1 MDALVEGSVTRGG
14 NRIRVHA
21 QLIRGPTDEHFW
33 SESYDRELGDA
44 LTLESDVAQSIA
56 QKVEVT
62 VTGEERVHGRVS
74 AKDVLA
80 AVPGLPV
87 IDKIAKKLRAES
99 EGERAAA
106 LELALEALYLAKRID
121 KVSGE
126 GQTVY
131 G

>member
-1 MDALVEGSVTRGG
+1 
-14 NRIRVHA
+14 
-21 QLIRGPTDEHFW
+21 
-33 SESYDRELGDA
+33 
-44 LTLESDVAQSIA
+44 
-56 QKVEVT
+56 
-62 VTGEERVHGRVS
+62 
-74 AKDVLA
+74 
-80 AVPGLPV
+80 LPV
-87 IDKIAKKLRAES
+87 VDKVARKLHAES

>member
-1 MDALVEGSVTRGG
+1 MADSVVLVVRS
-14 NRIRVHA
+14 NRVI
-21 QLIRGPTDEHFW
+21 
-33 SESYDRELGDA
+33 
-44 LTLESDVAQSIA
+44 
-56 QKVEVT
+56 
-62 VTGEERVHGRVS
+62 
-74 AKDVLA
+74 
-80 AVPGLPV
+80 LP
-87 IDKIAKKLRAES
+87 

>member
-1 MDALVEGSVTRGG
+1 MTAVERGSAVT
-14 NRIRVHA
+14 
-21 QLIRGPTDEHFW
+21 
-33 SESYDRELGDA
+33 
-44 LTLESDVAQSIA
+44 
-56 QKVEVT
+56 
-62 VTGEERVHGRVS
+62 TGERVS

-87 IDKIAKKLRAES
+87 VDRIARKLGAES

>member
-1 MDALVEGSVTRGG
+1 
-14 NRIRVHA
+14 
-21 QLIRGPTDEHFW
+21 
-33 SESYDRELGDA
+33 
-44 LTLESDVAQSIA
+44 
-56 QKVEVT
+56 
-62 VTGEERVHGRVS
+62 VS

-87 IDKIAKKLRAES
+87 IDKIAKKLSAES

>member
-1 MDALVEGSVTRGG
+1 
-14 NRIRVHA
+14 
-21 QLIRGPTDEHFW
+21 
-33 SESYDRELGDA
+33 
-44 LTLESDVAQSIA
+44 
-56 QKVEVT
+56 
-62 VTGEERVHGRVS
+62 VS

-80 AVPGLPV
+80 ALPGLPV
-87 IDKIAKKLRAES
+87 VDNLARKLNAES

-106 LELALEALYLAKRID
+106 LELALEALYLAKRLD

>member
-1 MDALVEGSVTRGG
+1 VLGGIDVGSLVAAVEGGSAVT
-14 NRIRVHA
+14 
-21 QLIRGPTDEHFW
+21 
-33 SESYDRELGDA
+33 
-44 LTLESDVAQSIA
+44 
-56 QKVEVT
+56 
-62 VTGEERVHGRVS
+62 TGERVS

-80 AVPGLPV
+80 AVPSLPV
-87 IDKIAKKLRAES
+87 VDKIAAKLRAQS

>member
-1 MDALVEGSVTRGG
+1 VT
-14 NRIRVHA
+14 
-21 QLIRGPTDEHFW
+21 
-33 SESYDRELGDA
+33 
-44 LTLESDVAQSIA
+44 
-56 QKVEVT
+56 
-62 VTGEERVHGRVS
+62 TGERIS

-80 AVPGLPV
+80 AVPNLAV
-87 IDKIAKKLRAES
+87 VDKIAAKLGAQS

-121 KVSGE
+121 KVSEE

>member
-1 MDALVEGSVTRGG
+1 
-14 NRIRVHA
+14 
-21 QLIRGPTDEHFW
+21 
-33 SESYDRELGDA
+33 
-44 LTLESDVAQSIA
+44 
-56 QKVEVT
+56 
-62 VTGEERVHGRVS
+62 VS

-80 AVPGLPV
+80 AVPSLPV
-87 IDKIAKKLRAES
+87 VDKIAAKLRAQS